1 MISRNIVLQHKTRTV
16 CDAVMSH
23 QGSAF
28 FLRPQDK
35 VTFPDSPRSQRE
47 PIQSLQFRL
56 LINQVI

>member
-1 MISRNIVLQHKTRTV
+1 MISRNILLQHKTRTV

-35 VTFPDSPRSQRE
+35 VTLPDSPQRE